1 MRGEQ
6 ARIPSSEGGAFDCY
20 VGTPTHDTAAPAV
33 VLASAIHG
41 VDQDLREIAEE
52 FATQGFIAAAPD
64 LFWRTVPG
72 PLPHGDARATYRAQP
87 RHQMIRTGERDLCD
101 VLAHLHRIPTFNGRA
116 MVLGFC
122 YGGPYAIL
130 GPKRLGFDAGM
141 ACHGSQMLDYI
152 GELEESGRGVCVAW
166 GDEDH
171 LAPVDVRSAFLAR
184 QTPANKLEVQ
194 VFPGVRH
201 GYMMK
206 SREDVFDQQAFRWS
220 MQKTFGMLAT
230 LASKGGDM
238 GSS

>member
-1 MRGEQ
+1 VQ
-6 ARIPSSEGGAFDCY
+6 TRIFSSEGGTFDCY
-20 VGTPTHDTAAPAV
+20 VGTPAHDTAAPAV

-41 VDQDLREIAEE
+41 VDRDLREIAEE
-52 FATQGFIAAAPD
+52 FVTHGFIAAAPD

-72 PLPHGDARATYRAQP
+72 PLPHGDARAACRAQP

-101 VLAHLHRIPTFNGRA
+101 VLAHLDRIPTFNGRA

-130 GPKRLGFDAGM
+130 GPLRLGFDAGM

-152 GELEESGRGVCVAW
+152 GELEASDRSVCVAW

-171 LAPVDVRSAFLAR
+171 LAPVDVRSAFLSL
-184 QTPANKLEVQ
+184 QTRTRNLDVQ

-206 SREDVFDQQAFRWS
+206 SREDAFDPQAFGWALH
-220 MQKTFGMLAT
+220 KALGILAT
-230 LASKGGDM
+230 LTGG
-238 GSS
+238 GQALTSR